1 MSRQKF
7 VIDLPKDVKNEVLS
21 KIFVDKLTDVTI
33 TWLSNTKAVISCND
47 NIEKINQLFL
57 IHKIKILNDNLF
69 LGIHFPLYHTL
80 GAIDLIHLFSSLV
93 YFIALNIFCNILI

>member
-33 TWLSNTKAVISCND
+33 TWLSNTM
-47 NIEKINQLFL
+47 
-57 IHKIKILNDNLF
+57 
-69 LGIHFPLYHTL
+69 
-80 GAIDLIHLFSSLV
+80 
-93 YFIALNIFCNILI
+93 

>member
-7 VIDLPKDVKNEVLS
+7 VLDLPKDVKNEVLS

-33 TWLSNTKAVISCND
+33 TWLSNTKAVLSCND

-57 IHKIKILNDNLF
+57 IHKIKILNETTTIKHDL
-69 LGIHFPLYHTL
+69 PL
-80 GAIDLIHLFSSLV
+80 D
-93 YFIALNIFCNILI
+93 